1 MTEQSLPACLTL
13 SALSGCMG
21 VLATAVLAYPD
32 AQAKKGNEFG
42 KCAQRMAVL
51 LSLLFQLGIAGTS
64 ITATWYGPVSLV
76 VPTSSSAQLLFNMLM
91 FGVVLGL
98 EKFMKDMRV
107 GAYVVALAA
116 ILLPVVGPGIQ
127 EDQDIQALLMKI
139 GSIIWSAI
147 LLASMCISGVGLAV
161 SNIRRKRGVEQTS
174 QMFAFNL
181 IVQTTAAVVGTTVSK
196 MFVLVE
202 GAALGVSLAIWIISS
217 LLLVYATVLQA
228 TTVSQAKFVPLSV
241 GTKITC
247 NMVTGI
253 IIWEDWRVVT
263 SWIGYVCVFLYLM
276 LGNYLLCEVDVFG
289 TSNAAYGTAATLD
302 KMKSVVFDPIV
313 LLDENVTT
321 AGIGVDDL
329 TSSDEENPPHAAG
342 TRKLAR
348 EKETPGTASG
358 VWWNAYNVDRKE
370 AKKEEEGDKDTEEL
384 NATQPCHLTSIG
396 KGTVGEEGSNS

>member
-1 MTEQSLPACLTL
+1 
-13 SALSGCMG
+13 MG

-42 KCAQRMAVL
+42 KCAQRVAVL

-98 EKFMKDMRV
+98 EKFTKDMRV

-147 LLASMCISGVGLAV
+147 LLASMCSSGVGLAV
-161 SNIRRKRGVEQTS
+161 SNIRRKRGVDQTS

-263 SWIGYVCVFLYLM
+263 SWVGYVCVFLYLM

-289 TSNAAYGTAATLD
+289 IRYGTAATLD

-313 LLDENVTT
+313 LLDENVAT
-321 AGIGVDDL
+321 AGVGVDDL
-329 TSSDEENPPHAAG
+329 KSSDEENPPHAAG
-342 TRKLAR
+342 ARKLAR
-348 EKETPGTASG
+348 EKETSGTASG
-358 VWWNAYNVDRKE
+358 VWWNAYNVDKRE
-370 AKKEEEGDKDTEEL
+370 AKKKEEGGKDTEEPSP
-384 NATQPCHLTSIG
+384 TQPCHLTSIG
-396 KGTVGEEGSNS
+396 KGTVGEQGGNS